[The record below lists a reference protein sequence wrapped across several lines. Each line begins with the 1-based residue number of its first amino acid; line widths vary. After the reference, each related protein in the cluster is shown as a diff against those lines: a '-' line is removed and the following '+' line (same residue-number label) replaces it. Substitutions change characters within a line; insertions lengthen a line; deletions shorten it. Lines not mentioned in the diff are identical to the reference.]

1 MKPLKHGPSTIP
13 TRAPRQKRTYTQ
25 RKTGVDG
32 KLQRKASTSNIVDN
46 PETRK
51 RPRLSQSGSHNSQ
64 IRCISCSQTDVPLIL
79 GGRKH
84 SSIFLFLPDCT
95 YIFSGFCR
103 PCVDGGKA
111 IGATVISS
119 GAPGTSPLPTS
130 SSIVVPSEEP
140 VSSLA

>member
-13 TRAPRQKRTYTQ
+13 TRAPRQKRTYAQ

-32 KLQRKASTSNIVDN
+32 KLQRKASTSNTSEI
-46 PETRK
+46 RK
-51 RPRLSQSGSHNSQ
+51 RPRLSHSGSYNSQ

-84 SSIFLFLPDCT
+84 SSISLFLPNWT

-111 IGATVISS
+111 IGVTVISS
-119 GAPGTSPLPTS
+119 GGPGTSPLPAS
-130 SSIVVPSEEP
+130 SSIAVPSEEP